1 MEGYTEIEIVLGI
14 IEGKVQRHV
23 DVVDVY
29 IDELDKVLV
38 RNLPQQLQ
46 YKKRVNE
53 KLHWK
58 WKGKG

>member
-1 MEGYTEIEIVLGI
+1 MEGYTVIEIVLGI

-53 KLHWK
+53 KLH
-58 WKGKG
+58 